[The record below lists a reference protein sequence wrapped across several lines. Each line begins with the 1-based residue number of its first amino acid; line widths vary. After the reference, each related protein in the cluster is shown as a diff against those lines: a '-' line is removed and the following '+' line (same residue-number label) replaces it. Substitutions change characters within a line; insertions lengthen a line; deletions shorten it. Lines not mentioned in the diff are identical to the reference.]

1 MNKLF
6 GIPVSSLAQVLAVL
20 LVALL
25 VVVVVLALRNR
36 VFFRLGVRN
45 ASRRRGRA
53 ALIVVGLMLATAII
67 TASFATGD
75 TMSSSIRASAVT
87 ALGRTDEVVGAK
99 GLATALAA
107 GGAGTGTRYFPEADA
122 ERIAAAGRASGL
134 VRATAPVIVWAAAVA
149 DVTGSQYEPNV
160 TLFAGDPASLVPFG
174 PMRAGGKLVSL
185 ADLGANEVYL
195 NAKLASAIGA
205 RAGDTVVVLTG
216 TGAGLAGV
224 AVERA
229 RVAAVVDYQG
239 AATSDYGL
247 LMPLVRAQALLHEPG
262 LIDGVYIA
270 NNGGVGATDSVFKAL
285 APTVS
290 ALGLETDKTRL
301 DAINAADTVGAAFVA
316 FFTTFG
322 SFSIA
327 AGILLIFLIFVMLA
341 AERRSELGVARA
353 VGTRRGHLVQMF
365 LYEGAAYD
373 LVAALVG
380 AALGVA
386 VAFAMVFALGGVF
399 ASVPG
404 FHLAFAVKPA
414 SLVVAYTIGVLLT
427 LAVLA
432 FSATRVS
439 RMNIVSA
446 IRDLPD
452 PPLATS
458 RRRKSITSVLIVVL
472 GLVIA
477 NSGVGAKN
485 EITLGLGVSLL
496 VLGLARLLEAL
507 GANKR
512 AVRTGA
518 GLALIV
524 WFTVPAIRQHLFGTM
539 SVNFG
544 IFILGGL
551 MIVIGASWVIMY
563 NADVL
568 LGALGATLGR
578 VRRIAPVVRMSMAYP
593 LKSLF
598 RTGVTLA
605 MFMLVVFTLVAGAVT
620 TGSFNAAFNNVKNFG
635 GGFDVHATASSAAP
649 VLDMA
654 AAVRRSPTLNRL
666 ISVVA
671 TRSSLPVKARQ
682 LGTTQTAQNYL
693 VGGLDQ
699 SFLTQTVW
707 GFDTWARGYTGPAAV
722 WHALATHPRL
732 AVVDPL
738 AAPRRENYGFSA
750 STLNFKLKGFYIED
764 KGWKPVRVS
773 VLDPQTGKHTTL
785 TVIGVLSD
793 SVPAGM
799 TGIWT
804 SQATLTPVFGN
815 RVLPTTYLFKLG
827 PGVDASATAKTLQK
841 VFMANGL
848 QADSMRKLLN
858 QVIGANLVMDRL
870 VEGFLGLGLIVGV
883 AALGVVT
890 ARAVVER
897 RQQIGVL
904 RAIGFQRRMVQASL
918 MLESSFIALTAILV
932 GTALGLIVANN
943 VISSSAAFYAAGSGI
958 HLAMTVPW
966 LTLALVFL
974 SVYAIALA
982 TTLIPARTA
991 ARVYPAEA
999 LRYQ

>member
-1 MNKLF
+1 MSKLF
-6 GIPVSSLAQVLAVL
+6 GIPVGSLAQGLAVL
-20 LVALL
+20 LVLLL

-36 VFFRLGVRN
+36 VFFRLGMRN

-87 ALGRTDEVVGAK
+87 ALGKTDEVVGAR
-99 GLATALAA
+99 GLTAALAVGTPA
-107 GGAGTGTRYFPEADA
+107 TGGGWFTQADA
-122 ERIAAAGRASGL
+122 ARIAAAGRASGL
-134 VRATAPVIVWAAAVA
+134 VRATAPVIVWGSAVQN
-149 DVTGSQYEPNV
+149 VTRNQFEPNV
-160 TLFAGDPASLVPFG
+160 TLFAGDPATLGAFG
-174 PMRAGGKLVSL
+174 PMRADGRLVSL
-185 ADLGANEVYL
+185 ADLGAGEVYL
-195 NAKLASAIGA
+195 NAKLASAIDA
-205 RAGDTVVVLTG
+205 KAGDTVMVLTA
-216 TGAGLAGV
+216 TATRSAQP

-239 AATSDYGL
+239 AATSEYGV
-247 LMPLVRAQALLHEPG
+247 LMPLAGAQALLHRPG
-262 LIDGVYIA
+262 FVDGVYVSNSGA
-270 NNGGVGATDSVFKAL
+270 VGATDKVVKAL

-301 DAINAADTVGAAFVA
+301 NAVNAADTFGAAFVS

-327 AGILLIFLIFVMLA
+327 AGILLIFLIYVMLA

-365 LYEGAAYD
+365 LYEGVAYD

-380 AALGVA
+380 AALGVL

-399 ASVPG
+399 ASIPG
-404 FHLAFAVKPA
+404 FHLAFAVKGA

-432 FSATRVS
+432 FSAMRVS

-452 PPLATS
+452 PPVETH
-458 RRRKSITSVLIVVL
+458 RRRKLITSILIALLGVLTAL
-472 GLVIA
+472 
-477 NSGVGAKN
+477 SGVGSKN
-485 EITLGLGVSLL
+485 EITLGFGVSLL
-496 VLGLARLLEAL
+496 ILGLSRLLEVF
-507 GANKR
+507 GSNKR
-512 AVRTGA
+512 AVRTVA

-524 WFTVPAIRQHLFGTM
+524 WFTVPAIHEHLFGAM

-551 MIVIGASWVIMY
+551 MIVIGATWVIMY

-568 LGALGATLGR
+568 LGALGATFGR
-578 VRRIAPVVRMSMAYP
+578 IRRIAPVVRMSIAYP

-605 MFMLVVFTLVAGAVT
+605 MFMLVVFTLVVGAIT
-620 TGSFNAAFNNVKNFG
+620 TGSFNNAFNNINSFG
-635 GGFDVHATASSAAP
+635 GGFDVRATASPSAP
-649 VLDMA
+649 VPNMA
-654 AAVRRSPTLNRL
+654 AAVRGSNALRPL
-666 ISVVA
+666 IGVVA
-671 TRSSLPVKARQ
+671 TRSSLPVKTRQ
-682 LGTTQTAQNYL
+682 LGTGQTAQNYL

-699 SFLTQTVW
+699 SFLTHTTW
-707 GFDTWARGYTGPAAV
+707 GFDTWARGYSSPAAV
-722 WHALATHPRL
+722 WHALATRPGL

-738 AAPRRENYGFSA
+738 AVPHRQNYGFSG
-750 STLNFKLKGFYIED
+750 STLKFKLQGFQVED
-764 KGWKPVRVS
+764 KSWKPVRVS
-773 VLDPQTGKHTTL
+773 VLDTQTGRHTTL

-804 SQATLTPVFGN
+804 SQSTLTPVFGN
-815 RVLPTTYLFKLG
+815 RVLPTTYLFKLR
-827 PGVDASATAKTLQK
+827 PGVDATATAKTLQK
-841 VFMANGL
+841 AFMANGL
-848 QADSMRKLLN
+848 QADSMQKLLN
-858 QVIGANLVMDRL
+858 DAIGANLVMDRL

-918 MLESSFIALTAILV
+918 LLESSFVALTAILV
-932 GTALGLIVANN
+932 GTGLGLIVANN
-943 VISSSAAFYAAGSGI
+943 VISSSAASYAAGSGI
-958 HLAMTVPW
+958 HLALDVPW
-966 LTLALVFL
+966 LTLGVIFL
-974 SVYAIALA
+974 SVYLVALA
-982 TTLIPARTA
+982 TTLIPARNA

>member
-1 MNKLF
+1 MSKLF
-6 GIPVSSLAQVLAVL
+6 GVPVSSLAQVLAVL
-20 LVALL
+20 LVLL
-25 VVVVVLALRNR
+25 LLVVVVLALRNR

-53 ALIVVGLMLATAII
+53 ALIVVGLMLATTII

-99 GLATALAA
+99 GLTAAVA
-107 GGAGTGTRYFPEADA
+107 VGTVGTGMHYFPESDA
-122 ERIAAAGRASGL
+122 AKIAAAGRASGL
-134 VRATAPVIVWAAAVA
+134 VRAVAPVIVWGAAVQ
-149 DVTGSQYEPNV
+149 DVARAQYEPNV
-160 TLFAGDPASLVPFG
+160 GLFAGDPVTLAAFG

-205 RAGDTVVVLTG
+205 RAGDTVRVLTG
-216 TGAGLAGV
+216 SGTEL
-224 AVERA
+224 A
-229 RVAAVVDYQG
+229 RVAAIVDYQG

-247 LMPLVRAQALLHEPG
+247 LMPLDRAQTLLRRPG
-262 LIDGVYIA
+262 LVDAVYVS
-270 NNGGVGATDSVFKAL
+270 NRGGVGATDSVVKAL
-285 APTVS
+285 SPTVS
-290 ALGLETDKTRL
+290 ALGLVTDKTRL
-301 DAINAADTVGAAFVA
+301 DALNAADSVGAAFVS

-380 AALGVA
+380 AALGVL
-386 VAFAMVFALGGVF
+386 VAFGMVFALGGVF

-404 FHLAFAVKPA
+404 FHLAFAVRPA

-452 PPLATS
+452 PPVSTS
-458 RRRKSITSVLIVVL
+458 RRRKAITSALIIVL
-472 GLVIA
+472 GLA
-477 NSGVGAKN
+477 AASSGVSSKN
-485 EITLGLGVSLL
+485 EITLGFGVSLL
-496 VLGLARLLEAL
+496 ILGLARFMEVF

-512 AVRTGA
+512 AVRTAA

-524 WFTVPAIRQHLFGTM
+524 WFTVPSIRQHLFGAM
-539 SVNFG
+539 NVNFG

-551 MIVIGASWVIMY
+551 MIVIGATWTIMY

-568 LGALGATLGR
+568 LGMLGATLGR

-598 RTGVTLA
+598 RTGITLA
-605 MFMLVVFTLVAGAVT
+605 MFMLVVFTLVVGAIT
-620 TGSFNAAFNNVKNFG
+620 TGSFNSAFNNVKTFG
-635 GGFDVHATASSAAP
+635 GGFDVHATASPAAP
-649 VLDMA
+649 VPDMA
-654 AAVRRSPTLNRL
+654 AAVRRSRVLRPL

-699 SFLTQTVW
+699 SFLTNTTW
-707 GFDTWARGYTGPAAV
+707 GFDTWARGYGSPAAV
-722 WHALATHPRL
+722 WHALATHPGL

-738 AAPRRENYGFSA
+738 AAPRRQNWGFSG
-750 STLNFKLKGFYIED
+750 STLKFKLQGFYIED

-793 SVPAGM
+793 SVPGGM
-799 TGIWT
+799 TGIWA

-815 RVLPTTYLFKLG
+815 RVLPTTYLFKLR
-827 PGVDASATAKTLQK
+827 PGVDPTTTAKTLQK
-841 VFMANGL
+841 TFMANGL
-848 QADSMRKLLN
+848 QADSMQKLLD
-858 QVIGANLVMDRL
+858 QMIGANLVMDRL

-918 MLESSFIALTAILV
+918 LLESSFVALTAILV
-932 GTALGLIVANN
+932 GTGLGLIVANN
-943 VISSSAAFYAAGSGI
+943 VISSSAATYASGSGVQ
-958 HLAMTVPW
+958 LTFDVPW
-966 LTLALVFL
+966 LTLGVIFLTVYLV
-974 SVYAIALA
+974 ALA
-982 TTLIPARTA
+982 TTLIPARNA